1 MKHIPI
7 LPMTADGFEP
17 FGDLIDF
24 NREFDFQINNGN
36 CDRYHALAETDVV
49 GAGAKT
55 IISLGRARPYSLP
68 LELKM
73 MERHPLGSQA
83 FIPMSD
89 APFLV
94 VVAPDDEGK
103 PGEPVAF
110 MTQAKQ
116 GVNYQRNTWHA
127 VLCPL
132 NQDGD
137 FIIVDRGG
145 EGDNLVE
152 YFFETPYLITTE

>member
-1 MKHIPI
+1 
-7 LPMTADGFEP
+7 MTTDGFEP

-24 NREFDFQINNGN
+24 DREYDFQINGGN
-36 CDRYHALAETDVV
+36 CDRYHALTESDVI
-49 GAGAKT
+49 GTGAKT

-110 MTQAKQ
+110 MTKPKQ
-116 GVNYQRNTWHA
+116 GVNYHRNTWHA

-145 EGDNLVE
+145 DGDNLVE